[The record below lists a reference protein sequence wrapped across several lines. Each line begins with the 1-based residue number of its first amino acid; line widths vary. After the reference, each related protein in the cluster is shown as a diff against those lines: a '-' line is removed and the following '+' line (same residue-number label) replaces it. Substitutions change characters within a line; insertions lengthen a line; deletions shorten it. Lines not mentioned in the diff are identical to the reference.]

1 MLIRL
6 RILRP
11 SECPR
16 AGGRPAPTWVSELV
30 SHGTEGSHL
39 LLLRGMNHHHC
50 GSQDAQ
56 QTTHFSMDVQ
66 PLIEEIRG
74 QHGARRTQMV
84 PTVRKRHIDIR
95 L

>member
-1 MLIRL
+1 MSSGR
-6 RILRP
+6 
-11 SECPR
+11 
-16 AGGRPAPTWVSELV
+16 GRPAPTWVSELV
-30 SHGTEGSHL
+30 SHGPKGSHL

-56 QTTHFSMDVQ
+56 QTPHFSMDVQ

-74 QHGARRTQMV
+74 EHGTGRTQMV
-84 PTVRKRHIDIR
+84 QMVRKRHKDIC